1 MQAMKEGM
9 MKRLGLIA
17 GVLVLL
23 VAVGAFAMQGSAK
36 DATGCDGLS
45 TYRQEMI
52 AAARSYGERMA
63 EDGLHGRA
71 IMSLSSDDWRNFAE
85 NALAYQRDL
94 KAITPPS
101 WAASWH
107 ETQIAYA
114 GMAEQ
119 VAALAAESGP
129 LAVAALGPQIDEVAT
144 NAADAANATA
154 KTCADFAAFVADWY
168 RFLGVDNPAA
178 TPTP

>member
-1 MQAMKEGM
+1 

-23 VAVGAFAMQGSAK
+23 FAVGAFAMQGRAK
-36 DATGCDGLS
+36 DAEGCDGLS
-45 TYRQEMI
+45 VYRTEMF
-52 AAARSYGERMA
+52 AAATAYGKRMD
-63 EDGLHGRA
+63 EHGLTGRA
-71 IMSLSSDDWRNFAE
+71 VLSLSSDDWRNFADD
-85 NALAYQRDL
+85 ALAYQRDL
-94 KAITPPS
+94 KAITPPE

-129 LAVAALGPQIDEVAT
+129 LAVAAIGPQIDEVAA
-144 NAADAANATA
+144 NAVDAAKETA
-154 KTCADFAAFVADWY
+154 KTCADFAAFVSDWY
-168 RFLGVDNPAA
+168 RYLGVDEPVA
-178 TPTP
+178 TPTA